1 VSDYG
6 PEPHLETMDSNTVT
20 ERIMIQA
27 HSEYRGLQLAVAER
41 FSKNKK
47 SKIVLYCANEQEKS
61 YWVQKAGQIADV
73 KVNASLYEAAR
84 QPVCDENS
92 LMKRARD
99 YEAELGITI
108 NGLSV
113 TDRHLGR
120 GYALGGFKH
129 PRSQI
134 SENTSY
140 AQMVAAFVNE
150 INFWTQEFDAFTPTL
165 VIGYNKI
172 QAMIARRRGIP
183 FRLLTGARYKNYYQ
197 WFQNEFFE
205 NTLVEE
211 TYEKTNET
219 GLDSTETIVAPYKAH
234 MDTRSHF
241 HRTVQLHYLF
251 KESLLIVLRH
261 IYWKVRRYEKARGY
275 LLSNR
280 LAYPWRRRV
289 DTKLLS
295 GKISKPLSAL
305 KDQKF
310 VYYPLHTEPEVA
322 LQGLSPEYFYQ
333 LSCIAALSRDL
344 PAGTLLAV
352 KETFQAT
359 GRRPA
364 DFYQQIAEFKNVV
377 MLDMLEIGPD
387 VIAACDAV
395 ATITGTAGLEGAVMG
410 KPVITFGQH
419 NIYNFLNHV
428 SVVTDESQLRGFLED
443 ALSDRFDKISALREG
458 QRFLRALVSCSFD
471 LRGYNIL
478 EPENVTDEQGD
489 VAYDTLLSSL

>member
-1 VSDYG
+1 M
-6 PEPHLETMDSNTVT
+6 EPGIVT

-27 HSEYRGLQLAVAER
+27 HSEFRGLQLALAER
-41 FSKNKK
+41 FAEEHA
-47 SKIVLYCANEQEKS
+47 SKIMLYCANKQEKT
-61 YWVQKAGQIADV
+61 YWVRKAGEIADV
-73 KVNASLYEAAR
+73 RVNASLYETAR
-84 QPVCDENS
+84 LPVGDEKFI
-92 LMKRARD
+92 MERARG
-99 YEAELGITI
+99 YETEFGVTI

-113 TDRHLGR
+113 MDRHLGR

-134 SENTSY
+134 SESTSY

-150 INFWTQEFDAFTPTL
+150 LDFWTQEFDAFMPTL

-172 QAMIARRRGIP
+172 QAIIARGRGIP

-205 NTLVEE
+205 NTLLEE
-211 TYEKTNET
+211 RYRET
-219 GLDSTETIVAPYKAH
+219 REPAMDGAETIAAPYKAH
-234 MDTRSHF
+234 MDTRTHF
-241 HRTVQLHYLF
+241 HRTVRLDYLL
-251 KESLLIVLRH
+251 KESLFIVLRY
-261 IYWKVRRYEKARGY
+261 IYWNIRRYEKGRGY
-275 LLSNR
+275 LLSDR

-305 KDQKF
+305 EGRRF

-359 GRRPA
+359 GRRPT
-364 DFYQQIAEFKNVV
+364 DFYRQIAEFKNVV
-377 MLDMLEIGPD
+377 MLDMLELGPD
-387 VIAACDAV
+387 VIEACDAV

-419 NIYNFLNHV
+419 NMYNFLEHV
-428 SVVTDESQLRGFLED
+428 SIVTAESQLRGFLEAALSEQFD
-443 ALSDRFDKISALREG
+443 KNKALSDG
-458 QRFLRALVSCSFD
+458 QRFLQALVSCSFD
-471 LRGYNIL
+471 LQDYNIL
-478 EPENVTDEQGD
+478 EPEKVTEEQGD
-489 VAYDTLLSSL
+489 EAYHALICSLKV